1 MSRTILIFSDGT
13 GQVGG
18 YEFDEDR
25 TNVYKLYRATRVAP
39 DSCINPKDQAAFYD
53 PGLGSRRCKPGFLA
67 TRIVRWIYDKISQ
80 LTGLGI
86 TQNIIDCYAAIIR
99 LAKPEDRIFLFGF
112 SRGAYT
118 VRCVAAVVALCGI
131 PTRNRDRSKLP
142 LDERGSKRLAT
153 YAVKHI
159 YQFAPSRKK
168 EEAPP
173 RQRFLLETRE
183 KLAKRFRAECASSN
197 STDADRANAYP
208 YFVGA
213 FDTVA
218 ALGSLAQSV
227 VATLLYA
234 AIAVLVSA
242 LLSRA
247 PQLPLIGPYLGW
259 LTFWHILIALVV
271 IPIAIALCVY
281 IGTHTKFDFHVPGY
295 SAWHQFRTL
304 HFTMQWKHM
313 FYDTDLNINIP
324 YAKHAISIDENRKD
338 FARVCWGV
346 PDGRPARDE
355 YNNLTF
361 EQVWFPGNHNDI
373 GGGYKENESRL
384 SDAALKWMLACAH
397 IIPNGVKYDSSVLRL
412 YPDSGGMQHD
422 EVKSGFGA
430 IPNFFRITW
439 TYGAREL
446 PKKENSQFSDATM
459 HRSVYERFDMDEV
472 PQYDVMQQYRPGTL
486 AIHVDFKDAYGN
498 PEGKSNPN
506 RSAVAQF
513 IEDRL
518 PS

>member
-1 MSRTILIFSDGT
+1 MSRNILIFSDGT

-25 TNVYKLYRATRVAP
+25 TNMYKLYRATRVAP
-39 DSCINPKDQAAFYD
+39 DSCINPKEQAAFYD
-53 PGLGSRRCKPGFLA
+53 PGLGSRRRKPGFLV
-67 TRIVRWIYDKISQ
+67 TRIVRWIYDKVSQ
-80 LTGLGI
+80 ATGLGM

-99 LAKPEDRIFLFGF
+99 LANPEDRIFLFGF

-118 VRCVAAVVALCGI
+118 IRSVAAVVALCGV
-131 PTRNRDRSKLP
+131 PTRNRDGTKLP
-142 LDERGSKRLAT
+142 LDESGSKKLAT

-159 YQFAPSRKK
+159 YQFTPSRKK
-168 EEAPP
+168 EKATP
-173 RQRFLLETRE
+173 RQKFLLETRE

-197 STDADRANAYP
+197 PTDAERANAYP
-208 YFVGA
+208 YLVGA

-218 ALGSLAQSV
+218 ALGSLSQSV
-227 VATLLYA
+227 GASAVYA
-234 AIAVLVSA
+234 GITALVSFV
-242 LLSRA
+242 LSQA
-247 PQLPLIGPYLGW
+247 PQLPLISGYLSF
-259 LTFWHILIALVV
+259 LSFWHIYIVLLAV
-271 IPIAIALCVY
+271 PIAIALCVY
-281 IGTHTKFDFHVPGY
+281 IGTHIKFDFHVPGY
-295 SAWHQFRTL
+295 SALQQVQTF
-304 HFTMQWKHM
+304 HFTVEWKHK

-324 YAKHAISIDENRKD
+324 YAKHAISIDENRRD

-346 PDGRPARDE
+346 PDGRPDRDE

-361 EQVWFPGNHNDI
+361 EQVWFPGNHADI

-384 SDAALKWMLACAH
+384 SDAALKWMLGCAY
-397 IIPNGVKYDSSVLRL
+397 IIPNGIKYDKSVLRL

-430 IPNFFRITW
+430 IPQLFGITW

-446 PKKENSQFSDATM
+446 PKMDNKELSDATM

-486 AIHVDFKDAYGN
+486 AIHVDFKEAYAN
-498 PEGKSNPN
+498 PKGKSNPD
-506 RSAVAQF
+506 RSAVAQY

-518 PS
+518 P